1 MKATFQ
7 IVRPQIVSIVAK
19 QTGNTFAPYETRTRP
34 VELLQTGNHSAAEM
48 FTKAHKDNVM
58 LAWLLR
64 LAGFLVMLIGL
75 NMVFRPLSVTAD
87 VVPLFGRIVAAGT
100 GIIAFLL
107 AAMLSLITIA
117 VAWLIYRPL
126 LGIALFVIA
135 GVLGFG
141 ILRSMKSARLA
152 NAAQQMQPAG

>member
-1 MKATFQ
+1 
-7 IVRPQIVSIVAK
+7 
-19 QTGNTFAPYETRTRP
+19 
-34 VELLQTGNHSAAEM
+34 
-48 FTKAHKDNVM
+48 M